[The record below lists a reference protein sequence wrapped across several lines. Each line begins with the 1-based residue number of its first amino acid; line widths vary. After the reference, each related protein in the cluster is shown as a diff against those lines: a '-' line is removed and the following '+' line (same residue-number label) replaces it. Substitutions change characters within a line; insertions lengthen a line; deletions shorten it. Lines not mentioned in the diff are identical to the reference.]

1 MSRAFTPRR
10 LLLAVLLVALSAL
23 VLLGQSF
30 RVFDRAW
37 FAVQEWR
44 HADAW
49 KERSIWLPDYR
60 VRIEAQPIEGLNDDV
75 SALTFDPDRRTLFT
89 VTNQPA
95 QIIELSLQGKVLRT
109 IPLTGFGDAEAI
121 EYISRGV
128 YVITDE
134 RQQRLVKVRLE
145 DDTRFIDAADAQQL
159 SLGIGLNGNKGFE
172 GLAYDAEGKRLF
184 VAKERDPV
192 RIYEIHGFP
201 TPRRTNRSP
210 CVVDDPGRDKRLFV
224 RDLSSLQF
232 DEGTGHLLALSDE
245 SRLVVELDTDGEPV
259 STLSLLRGMHGLK
272 RSVPQAE
279 GVAMDDRGVLYLVSE
294 PNLFYVFSKD
304 EPAQP

>member
-10 LLLAVLLVALSAL
+10 LLLAVLLVALTAL

-210 CVVDDPGRDKRLFV
+210 CTWWTTPGATSAC
-224 RDLSSLQF
+224 SSATCPACSSTRAP
-232 DEGTGHLLALSDE
+232 GTCWRCPT
-245 SRLVVELDTDGEPV
+245 SRVW
-259 STLSLLRGMHGLK
+259 
-272 RSVPQAE
+272 
-279 GVAMDDRGVLYLVSE
+279 
-294 PNLFYVFSKD
+294 
-304 EPAQP
+304 

>member
-10 LLLAVLLVALSAL
+10 LLLAVLLVALAAL

-159 SLGIGLNGNKGFE
+159 SLGIGLNGNKGF
-172 GLAYDAEGKRLF
+172 
-184 VAKERDPV
+184 
-192 RIYEIHGFP
+192 
-201 TPRRTNRSP
+201 
-210 CVVDDPGRDKRLFV
+210 
-224 RDLSSLQF
+224 
-232 DEGTGHLLALSDE
+232 
-245 SRLVVELDTDGEPV
+245 
-259 STLSLLRGMHGLK
+259 
-272 RSVPQAE
+272 
-279 GVAMDDRGVLYLVSE
+279 
-294 PNLFYVFSKD
+294 
-304 EPAQP
+304 